1 VPSHAS
7 SRMPGISKVLVANR
21 GEIAVRVIR
30 AAKDAGLPSVAVY
43 AEPDADAPHVK
54 LADEAFALGGQTS
67 AESYLVFDKILKVA
81 EKSGANAIHPGYGFL
96 SENADFAQAVIDAG
110 LIWIGPSPQ
119 SIRDLGDKV
128 TARHIAA
135 RAQAPLVPGTPDPV
149 KDADEVVAFAKE
161 YGVPVAIKAAFGGG
175 GKGMKVAR
183 TIEEIPELYE
193 SAVREA
199 VAAFGRGECF
209 VERYLD
215 KPRHVEAQV
224 LADQHGNVVVAG
236 TRDCSLQ
243 RRFQKLVEEA
253 PAPYLTDA
261 QRKEIHESA
270 KRICK
275 EAHYHGA
282 GTVEYLVGQDGLISF
297 LEVNTRLQVEHPV
310 TEETAG
316 IDLVLE
322 QFKIANGEKLDITED
337 PVPRGH
343 SFEFRINGEDAGRGF
358 LPAPGPVS
366 RFDPP
371 TGPGVRLD
379 SGVETGSVIGGQFD
393 SMLAKLIV
401 HGANRQEALA
411 RARRALNE
419 FHVEGLATVIPFHRA
434 VVSDPAFIGDDNGFS
449 VHTRWIETE
458 WNNTVEP
465 FSGGDPLDEDD
476 ARPRQKVVVE
486 IGGRRVEVSLPAD
499 LALSNG
505 AGNGGGPVGVS
516 GVIRKK
522 PKPRKR
528 GALAG
533 AAASGDAVTA
543 PMQGTVVKVAV
554 EEGQEVAAGDL
565 LVVLEAMKMENPVTA
580 HKDGTIT
587 GLAVAAGAA
596 ITQGTVLAEIK

>member
-1 VPSHAS
+1 
-7 SRMPGISKVLVANR
+7 MPTISKVLVANR

-30 AAKDAGLPSVAVY
+30 AAKDAGLASVAVY
-43 AEPDADAPHVK
+43 AEPDADAPHVR

-67 AESYLVFDKILKVA
+67 AESYLDFGKLLDA
-81 EKSGANAIHPGYGFL
+81 AAKSGANAIHPGYGFL

-119 SIRDLGDKV
+119 AIRALGDKV
-128 TARHIAA
+128 PARHIAA

-149 KDADEVVAFAKE
+149 KDADEVVAFARE
-161 YGVPVAIKAAFGGG
+161 YGVPIAIKAAFGGG
-175 GKGMKVAR
+175 GRGMKVAR
-183 TIEEIPELYE
+183 TIEEIPELFD
-193 SAVREA
+193 SATREA
-199 VAAFGRGECF
+199 IAAFGRGECF

-224 LADQHGNVVVAG
+224 IADQHGNVVVAG

-253 PAPYLTDA
+253 PAPFLTEA
-261 QRKEIHESA
+261 QRSEIHESA

-275 EAHYHGA
+275 EACYYGA

-310 TEETAG
+310 TEETSG
-316 IDLVLE
+316 LDLVRE
-322 QFKIANGEKLDITED
+322 QFRIANGEKLDLTAD
-337 PVPRGH
+337 PTPRGH
-343 SFEFRINGEDAGRGF
+343 SIEFRINGEDAGRGF
-358 LPAPGPVS
+358 LPAPGPVN

-401 HGANRQEALA
+401 TGADRAQAIE
-411 RARRALNE
+411 RARRALDE

-434 VVSDPAFIGDDNGFS
+434 VLRDPAFVGDADGFT

-458 WNNTVEP
+458 WDNTIEP
-465 FSGGDPLDEDD
+465 FTGGGAVD
-476 ARPRQKVVVE
+476 AEEEQPRQTVVVE
-486 IGGRRVEVSLPAD
+486 VGGRRLEVSLPGDFAV
-499 LALSNG
+499 
-505 AGNGGGPVGVS
+505 GNGGGAAP

-528 GALAG
+528 GAKVG

-554 EEGQEVAAGDL
+554 AEGQTVAVGEL
-565 LVVLEAMKMENPVTA
+565 VVVLEAMKMENPVTA
-580 HKDGTIT
+580 HKDGVIT
-587 GLAVAAGAA
+587 GLAVEAGAA

>member
-7 SRMPGISKVLVANR
+7 SKIAKVLVANR

-43 AEPDADAPHVK
+43 AEPDADAPHVR

-67 AESYLVFDKILKVA
+67 AESYLDFGKLLDA
-81 EKSGANAIHPGYGFL
+81 AQKSGANAIHPGYGFL

-149 KDADEVVAFAKE
+149 KDADEVVAFAEE
-161 YGVPVAIKAAFGGG
+161 YGVPIAIKAAFGGG
-175 GKGMKVAR
+175 GKGLKVAR
-183 TIEEIPELYE
+183 TIEEIPHLYE

-224 LADQHGNVVVAG
+224 IADQHGNVVVAG
-236 TRDCSLQ
+236 LRDCSLQ
-243 RRFQKLVEEA
+243 RRYQKLVEEA
-253 PAPYLTDA
+253 PAPFLTDA
-261 QRKEIHESA
+261 QRKEIYEAA
-270 KRICK
+270 KRICR
-275 EAHYHGA
+275 EAHYYGA
-282 GTVEYLVGQDGLISF
+282 GTVEFLVGHDGLISF

-316 IDLVLE
+316 IDLVLQ

-337 PVPRGH
+337 PTPRGH
-343 SFEFRINGEDAGRGF
+343 AFEFRINGEDAGRNF
-358 LPAPGPVS
+358 LPAPGPVTK
-366 RFDPP
+366 FHPP
-371 TGPGVRLD
+371 SGPGVRLD

-401 HGANRQEALA
+401 YGANREEALA
-411 RARRALNE
+411 RARRALDE
-419 FHVEGLATVIPFHRA
+419 FEVEGLATVIPFHRA
-434 VVSDPAFIGDDNGFS
+434 IVRDPAFIGDENGFS

-458 WNNTVEP
+458 WNNTIEP
-465 FSGGDPLDEDD
+465 FTGGQPLDEED

-486 IGGRRVEVSLPAD
+486 VGGRRLEVSLPAD

-505 AGNGGGPVGVS
+505 GGPET
-516 GVIRKK
+516 GVIRRK

-533 AAASGDAVTA
+533 AVASGDAVTA

-554 EEGQEVAAGDL
+554 EEGQEVSAGDL
-565 LVVLEAMKMENPVTA
+565 VVVLEAMKMENPVTA

-587 GLAVAAGAA
+587 GLAVEAGAA

>member
-1 VPSHAS
+1 
-7 SRMPGISKVLVANR
+7 MPAQNQTISKVLVANR

-30 AAKDAGLPSVAVY
+30 AAQDAGLGSVAVY
-43 AEPDADAPHVK
+43 AEPDADAPHVR

-67 AESYLVFDKILKVA
+67 AESYLDFGKILDA
-81 EKSGANAIHPGYGFL
+81 AAKSGANAIHPGDGFL

-135 RAQAPLVPGTPDPV
+135 RAQAPLVPGTSDPV
-149 KDADEVVAFAKE
+149 KNADEVVAFARE

-175 GKGMKVAR
+175 GRGMKVAR
-183 TIEEIPELYE
+183 TLEEIPELFE
-193 SAVREA
+193 SATREA
-199 VAAFGRGECF
+199 IAAFGRGECF

-224 LADQHGNVVVAG
+224 IADQHGNVVVAG

-253 PAPYLTDA
+253 PAPFLTDA

-270 KRICK
+270 KRICT
-275 EAHYHGA
+275 ESGYYGA

-310 TEETAG
+310 TEETSG
-316 IDLVLE
+316 IDLVRE
-322 QFKIANGEKLDITED
+322 QFRIANGEKLAITED
-337 PVPRGH
+337 PTPRGH
-343 SFEFRINGEDAGRGF
+343 SIEFRINGEDAGRGF
-358 LPAPGPVS
+358 LPAPGPVT
-366 RFDPP
+366 RFDAP

-379 SGVETGSVIGGQFD
+379 SGVVAGSVIGGQFD

-401 HGANRQEALA
+401 TGATRAEAIE
-411 RARRALNE
+411 RARRALDE

-434 VVSDPAFIGDDNGFS
+434 VVSDPAFIGDDDGFT

-465 FSGGDPLDEDD
+465 FTGGGEIEDD
-476 ARPRQKVVVE
+476 EQPRQKVVVE
-486 IGGRRVEVSLPAD
+486 VGGRRLEVSLPGTG
-499 LALSNG
+499 LAL
-505 AGNGGGPVGVS
+505 GNGGGSADAGVG
-516 GVIRKK
+516 RKK

-528 GALAG
+528 GAHAG

-554 EEGQEVAAGDL
+554 EEGQTVAVGDL
-565 LVVLEAMKMENPVTA
+565 VVVLEAMKMENPVTA
-580 HKDGTIT
+580 HKDGVIT
-587 GLAVAAGAA
+587 GLSVEAGAA

>member
-1 VPSHAS
+1 MATHAS
-7 SRMPGISKVLVANR
+7 SRISKVLVANR

-30 AAKDAGLPSVAVY
+30 AARDAGLSSVAVY
-43 AEPDADAPHVK
+43 AEPDADAPHVR
-54 LADEAFALGGQTS
+54 LADDAFALGGQTS
-67 AESYLVFDKILKVA
+67 GESYLDFGKLLDAA

-135 RAQAPLVPGTPDPV
+135 LAQAPLVPGTPDPV

-161 YGVPVAIKAAFGGG
+161 YGVPIAIKAAFGGG

-199 VAAFGRGECF
+199 VSAFGRGECF

-224 LADQHGNVVVAG
+224 IADQHGNVVVAG

-253 PAPYLTDA
+253 PAPFLTDA

-275 EAHYHGA
+275 EAHYYGA

-316 IDLVLE
+316 IDLVLQ

-337 PVPRGH
+337 PAPRGH
-343 SFEFRINGEDAGRGF
+343 AIEFRINGEDAGRNF
-358 LPAPGPVS
+358 LPAPGPVTK
-366 RFDPP
+366 FHPP
-371 TGPGVRLD
+371 AGPGVRLD

-401 HGANRQEALA
+401 HGANRSEALA
-411 RARRALNE
+411 RARRALDE
-419 FHVEGLATVIPFHRA
+419 FEVEGLATVIPFHRA

-465 FSGGDPLDEDD
+465 FTGGEPLDEED

-486 IGGRRVEVSLPAD
+486 VGGRRLEVSLPGD
-499 LALSNG
+499 LALANG
-505 AGNGGGPVGVS
+505 AADPA

-528 GALAG
+528 GSHAG
-533 AAASGDAVTA
+533 AVASGDAVTA

-554 EEGQEVAAGDL
+554 EEGQEIAAGDL
-565 LVVLEAMKMENPVTA
+565 VVVLEAMKMENPVTA

-587 GLAVAAGAA
+587 GLAVEAGAA

>member
-1 VPSHAS
+1 MASHAS
-7 SRMPGISKVLVANR
+7 SRIAKVLVANR
-21 GEIAVRVIR
+21 AEIAVRVIR
-30 AAKDAGLPSVAVY
+30 AARDAGLPSVAVY
-43 AEPDADAPHVK
+43 AEPDAEAPHVR

-67 AESYLVFDKILKVA
+67 AESYLDFAKILDAA

-135 RAQAPLVPGTPDPV
+135 RAQAPLVPGTSDPV

-161 YGVPVAIKAAFGGG
+161 YGVPIAIKAAFGGG
-175 GKGMKVAR
+175 GRGMKVAR
-183 TIEEIPELYE
+183 SIEEIPELFE
-193 SAVREA
+193 SATREA

-224 LADQHGNVVVAG
+224 IADQHGNVVVAG

-275 EAHYHGA
+275 EAHYYGA

-316 IDLVLE
+316 IDLVLQ
-322 QFKIANGEKLDITED
+322 QFKIANGDKLDTTED
-337 PVPRGH
+337 PTPRGH
-343 SFEFRINGEDAGRGF
+343 AIEFRINGEDAGRNF
-358 LPAPGPVS
+358 LPAPGPVTK
-366 RFDPP
+366 FHPP
-371 TGPGVRLD
+371 SGPGVRMD

-401 HGANRQEALA
+401 YGANRQEALA
-411 RARRALNE
+411 RSRRALDE
-419 FHVEGLATVIPFHRA
+419 FEVEGLATVIPFHRA
-434 VVSDPAFIGDDNGFS
+434 VVSDPAFIGDDKGFS

-458 WNNTVEP
+458 WDNTIEP
-465 FSGGDPLDEDD
+465 FAGGEPLDEEDT
-476 ARPRQKVVVE
+476 RPRQKVVVE
-486 IGGRRVEVSLPAD
+486 VGGRRIEVSLPGD

-505 AGNGGGPVGVS
+505 VADPA

-528 GALAG
+528 GSHAG
-533 AAASGDAVTA
+533 AVASGDAVTA

-554 EEGQEVAAGDL
+554 EEGQEVAVGDL
-565 LVVLEAMKMENPVTA
+565 VVVLEAMKMENPVTA

-587 GLAVAAGAA
+587 GLAVEAGAA

>member
-1 VPSHAS
+1 VASHAS
-7 SRMPGISKVLVANR
+7 SRIAKVLVANR
-21 GEIAVRVIR
+21 AEIAVRVIR
-30 AAKDAGLPSVAVY
+30 AARDAGLPSVAVY
-43 AEPDADAPHVK
+43 AEPDAEAPHVR

-67 AESYLVFDKILKVA
+67 ADSYLDFAKILDAA

-135 RAQAPLVPGTPDPV
+135 RAQAPLVPGTSDPV

-161 YGVPVAIKAAFGGG
+161 YGVPIAIKAAFGGG
-175 GKGMKVAR
+175 GRGMKVAR
-183 TIEEIPELYE
+183 SIEEIPELFE
-193 SAVREA
+193 SATREA

-224 LADQHGNVVVAG
+224 IADQHGNVVVAG

-275 EAHYHGA
+275 EAHYYGA

-316 IDLVLE
+316 IDLVLQ
-322 QFKIANGEKLDITED
+322 QFKIANGDKLDITED
-337 PVPRGH
+337 PTPRGH
-343 SFEFRINGEDAGRGF
+343 AIEFRINGEDAGRNF
-358 LPAPGPVS
+358 LPAPGPVTK
-366 RFDPP
+366 FHPP
-371 TGPGVRLD
+371 SGPGVRMD

-401 HGANRQEALA
+401 YGANRQEALA
-411 RARRALNE
+411 RSRRALDE
-419 FHVEGLATVIPFHRA
+419 FEVEGLATVIPFHRA
-434 VVSDPAFIGDDNGFS
+434 VVSDPAFIGDDKGFS

-458 WNNTVEP
+458 WDNTIEP
-465 FSGGDPLDEDD
+465 FAGGEPLDEEDT
-476 ARPRQKVVVE
+476 RPRQKVVVE
-486 IGGRRVEVSLPAD
+486 VGGRRIEVSLPGD

-505 AGNGGGPVGVS
+505 AADPA

-528 GALAG
+528 GSHAG
-533 AAASGDAVTA
+533 AVASGDAVTA

-554 EEGQEVAAGDL
+554 EEGQEVAVGDL
-565 LVVLEAMKMENPVTA
+565 VVVLEAMKMENPVTA

-587 GLAVAAGAA
+587 GLAVEAGAA

>member
-1 VPSHAS
+1 
-7 SRMPGISKVLVANR
+7 MPAQNQTISKVLVANR

-30 AAKDAGLPSVAVY
+30 AARDAGLGSVAVY
-43 AEPDADAPHVK
+43 ADPDADAPHVR

-67 AESYLVFDKILKVA
+67 AESYLDFGKILDA
-81 EKSGANAIHPGYGFL
+81 AAKSGANAIHPGYGFL

-149 KDADEVVAFAKE
+149 KNADEVVAFARE

-175 GKGMKVAR
+175 GRGMKVAR
-183 TIEEIPELYE
+183 TLEEIPELFE
-193 SAVREA
+193 SATREA
-199 VAAFGRGECF
+199 IAAFGRGECF

-224 LADQHGNVVVAG
+224 IADQHGNVVVAG

-253 PAPYLTDA
+253 PAPFLTDA

-275 EAHYHGA
+275 ESGYYGA

-310 TEETAG
+310 TEETSG

-322 QFKIANGEKLDITED
+322 QFRIANGEKLAITED
-337 PVPRGH
+337 PTPRGH
-343 SFEFRINGEDAGRGF
+343 SIEFRINGEDAGRGF
-358 LPAPGPVS
+358 LPAPGPVT
-366 RFDPP
+366 RFDAP

-379 SGVETGSVIGGQFD
+379 SGVVAGSVIGGQFD

-401 HGANRQEALA
+401 TGATRSEAIQ
-411 RARRALNE
+411 RARRALDE

-434 VVSDPAFIGDDNGFS
+434 VVSDPAFIGDENGFT

-465 FSGGDPLDEDD
+465 FTGGGEIEDD
-476 ARPRQKVVVE
+476 EQPRQRVVVE
-486 IGGRRVEVSLPAD
+486 VGGRRLEVSLPGG
-499 LALSNG
+499 LAL
-505 AGNGGGPVGVS
+505 GNGGGSADAGVG
-516 GVIRKK
+516 RKK

-528 GALAG
+528 GAHAG

-554 EEGQEVAAGDL
+554 EEGQTVAVGDL
-565 LVVLEAMKMENPVTA
+565 VVVLEAMKMENPVTA
-580 HKDGTIT
+580 HKEGVIT
-587 GLAVAAGAA
+587 GLSVEAGAA

>member
-1 VPSHAS
+1 
-7 SRMPGISKVLVANR
+7 MPNQTISKVLVANR

-30 AAKDAGLPSVAVY
+30 AAKDAGLGSVAVY
-43 AEPDADAPHVK
+43 ADPDADAPHVQ

-67 AESYLVFDKILKVA
+67 AESYLDFGKILDA
-81 EKSGANAIHPGYGFL
+81 AAKSGANAIHPGYGFL

-149 KDADEVVAFAKE
+149 KNADEVVAFARE

-175 GKGMKVAR
+175 GRGMKVAR
-183 TIEEIPELYE
+183 TIEEIPELFD
-193 SAVREA
+193 SATREA

-224 LADQHGNVVVAG
+224 IADQHGNVVVAG

-253 PAPYLTDA
+253 PAPFLSTA
-261 QRKEIHESA
+261 QRAEIHESA

-275 EAHYHGA
+275 ESGYHGA

-310 TEETAG
+310 TEETSG
-316 IDLVLE
+316 IDLVRE
-322 QFKIANGEKLDITED
+322 QFRIANGEKLDVIED
-337 PVPRGH
+337 PAPRGH
-343 SFEFRINGEDAGRGF
+343 SIEFRINGEDAGRGF
-358 LPAPGPVS
+358 LPAPGPVT

-379 SGVETGSVIGGQFD
+379 SGVVSGSVIGGQFD

-401 HGANRQEALA
+401 TGANRQEAIE
-411 RARRALNE
+411 RARRALAE
-419 FHVEGLATVIPFHRA
+419 FHIEGLATVVPFHRA
-434 VVSDPAFIGDDNGFS
+434 IVSDPAFIGDDNGFT

-458 WNNTVEP
+458 WDNTVEP
-465 FSGGDPLDEDD
+465 FTGGGAVDEEE
-476 ARPRQKVVVE
+476 AQPRQKVVVE
-486 IGGRRVEVSLPAD
+486 VGGRRLEVSLPGD
-499 LALSNG
+499 LAL
-505 AGNGGGPVGVS
+505 GNGGAQPGV
-516 GVIRKK
+516 VRKK

-528 GALAG
+528 GAHAS

-554 EEGQEVAAGDL
+554 EEGQTVSAGDL
-565 LVVLEAMKMENPVTA
+565 VAVLEAMKMENPVTA
-580 HKDGTIT
+580 HKDGVIT

>member
-1 VPSHAS
+1 VASHAS
-7 SRMPGISKVLVANR
+7 SRIAKVLVANR

-30 AAKDAGLPSVAVY
+30 AARDAGLRSVAVY
-43 AEPDADAPHVK
+43 AEPDADAPHVA

-67 AESYLVFDKILKVA
+67 AESYLDFAKILDA
-81 EKSGANAIHPGYGFL
+81 AAKSGANAIHPGYGFL
-96 SENADFAQAVIDAG
+96 SENGDFAQAVIDAG

-149 KDADEVVAFAKE
+149 KDADEVVAFARE
-161 YGVPVAIKAAFGGG
+161 YGVPIAIKAAFGGG
-175 GKGMKVAR
+175 GRGMKVAR
-183 TIEEIPELYE
+183 TIDEIPELFE
-193 SAVREA
+193 SATREA

-209 VERYLD
+209 AERYLD

-224 LADQHGNVVVAG
+224 IADQHGNVVVAG

-253 PAPYLTDA
+253 PAPFLTDA

-275 EAHYHGA
+275 EAHYYGA

-316 IDLVLE
+316 IDLVLQ
-322 QFKIANGEKLDITED
+322 QFKIANGEKLDLTED
-337 PVPRGH
+337 PTPRGH
-343 SFEFRINGEDAGRGF
+343 AFEFRINGEDAGRGF
-358 LPAPGPVS
+358 LPAPGPVIK
-366 RFDPP
+366 FNPP
-371 TGPGVRLD
+371 SGPGVRLD
-379 SGVETGSVIGGQFD
+379 SGVVTGSVIGGQFD

-401 HGANRQEALA
+401 YGADRQEALA
-411 RARRALNE
+411 RARRALDE
-419 FHVEGLATVIPFHRA
+419 FEVEGLATVIPFHRA
-434 VVSDPAFIGDDNGFS
+434 VVSDPAFIGDDKGFS

-458 WNNTVEP
+458 WDNTVEP
-465 FSGGDPLDEDD
+465 FTGGEPLDEEE

-486 IGGRRVEVSLPAD
+486 VGGRRLEVSLPGD

-505 AGNGGGPVGVS
+505 APDAVGV
-516 GVIRKK
+516 VRKK
-522 PKPRKR
+522 PKARKR
-528 GALAG
+528 GAHAG
-533 AAASGDAVTA
+533 AATSGDAVTA

-554 EEGQEVAAGDL
+554 EEGQQVAVGDL
-565 LVVLEAMKMENPVTA
+565 VVVLEAMKMENPVTA

-587 GLAVAAGAA
+587 GLAVEAGAA

>member
-1 VPSHAS
+1 
-7 SRMPGISKVLVANR
+7 MISKVLVANR
-21 GEIAVRVIR
+21 GEIVRRVLR
-30 AAKDAGLPSVAVY
+30 ACGDLGLRTVAVY
-43 AEPDADAPHVK
+43 SDADAG
-54 LADEAFALGGQTS
+54 ASYTRQAEEAYRIGEANPIK
-67 AESYLVFDKILKVA
+67 SYLNIEALVGAI
-81 EKSGANAIHPGYGFL
+81 EESGADAVHPGYGFL

-149 KDADEVVAFAKE
+149 KNADEIVAFARE
-161 YGVPVAIKAAFGGG
+161 FGVPIAIKAAFGGG
-175 GKGMKVAR
+175 GRGMKVAR
-183 TIEEIPELYE
+183 TLEEIPELFE
-193 SAVREA
+193 SATREA
-199 VAAFGRGECF
+199 IAAFGRGECF

-215 KPRHVEAQV
+215 QPRHVEAQV
-224 LADQHGNVVVAG
+224 IADQHGNVIVAG

-253 PAPYLTDA
+253 PAPFLTDA

-270 KRICK
+270 KRICR
-275 EAHYHGA
+275 ESGYYGA

-310 TEETAG
+310 TEETSG

-322 QFKIANGEKLDITED
+322 QFRIANGEKLALTED
-337 PVPRGH
+337 PEPRGH
-343 SFEFRINGEDAGRGF
+343 SIEFRINGEDAGRGF
-358 LPAPGPVS
+358 LPAPGPVTK
-366 RFDPP
+366 FEPP

-379 SGVETGSVIGGQFD
+379 SGVESGSVIGGQFD

-401 HGANRQEALA
+401 SGATRAQALQ
-411 RARRALNE
+411 RARRALEE
-419 FHVEGLATVIPFHRA
+419 FNVEGLATVIPFHRA
-434 VVSDPAFIGDDNGFS
+434 VVSDPAFIGDENGFT

-465 FSGGDPLDEDD
+465 FTGGGEIDDEENQT
-476 ARPRQKVVVE
+476 RQTVVVE
-486 IGGRRVEVSLPAD
+486 VGGRRLEVSLPGG
-499 LALSNG
+499 LAL
-505 AGNGGGPVGVS
+505 GNGGATDAGV
-516 GVIRKK
+516 RKK
-522 PKPRKR
+522 PKPRNR
-528 GALAG
+528 GAHGG

-554 EEGQEVAAGDL
+554 EEGQTVSIGDL
-565 LVVLEAMKMENPVTA
+565 VVVLEAMKMENPVTA
-580 HKDGTIT
+580 HKDGVIT
-587 GLAVAAGAA
+587 GLAVETGAA

>member
-1 VPSHAS
+1 MPNHAS
-7 SRMPGISKVLVANR
+7 SKISKVLVANR

-30 AAKDAGLPSVAVY
+30 AAKDAGLGSVAIY
-43 AEPDADAPHVK
+43 AEPDADAPHVH
-54 LADEAFALGGQTS
+54 LADEAFGIGGNTA
-67 AESYLVFDKILKVA
+67 AESYLDFGKILEAA

-161 YGVPVAIKAAFGGG
+161 HGLPIAIKAAFGGG
-175 GKGMKVAR
+175 GRGMKVAR
-183 TIEEIPELYE
+183 TLEEVPELFE
-193 SAVREA
+193 SATREA

-224 LADQHGNVVVAG
+224 IADQHGNVVVAG

-253 PAPYLTDA
+253 PAPFLTDA

-275 EAHYHGA
+275 EAGYYGA

-316 IDLVLE
+316 VDLVLE
-322 QFKIANGEKLDITED
+322 QFKIANGEALQFTED
-337 PVPRGH
+337 PEPRGH
-343 SFEFRINGEDAGRGF
+343 SIEFRINGEDAGRNF
-358 LPAPGPVS
+358 LPAPGPVKVY
-366 RFDPP
+366 DTP

-379 SGVETGSVIGGQFD
+379 SGVQAGSVIGGQFD

-401 HGANRQEALA
+401 TGRDRNEALA
-411 RARRALNE
+411 RSRRALAE
-419 FHVEGLATVIPFHRA
+419 FNVEGLATVIPFHRA
-434 VVSDPAFIGDDNGFS
+434 VVSDPAFIGDEDGFT

-458 WNNTVEP
+458 WNNTIEP
-465 FSGGDPLDEDD
+465 FTAGGEAVDEDE
-476 ARPRQKVVVE
+476 ALPRQKLVVE
-486 IGGRRVEVSLPAD
+486 VGGRRLEVSLPGD
-499 LALSNG
+499 ISL
-505 AGNGGGPVGVS
+505 GGGGGGAANGV
-516 GVIRKK
+516 VRKK
-522 PKPRKR
+522 PKARKR
-528 GALAG
+528 GGHGGG
-533 AAASGDAVTA
+533 AATGDSVTA

-554 EEGQEVAAGDL
+554 EEGQEVEAGEL
-565 LVVLEAMKMENPVTA
+565 IVVLEAMKMENPVTA
-580 HKDGTIT
+580 HKAGTVT
-587 GLAVAAGAA
+587 GLSVEAGAA
-596 ITQGTVLAEIK
+596 ITQGTVIAEIK